1 MILKHD
7 TATKPEPVSR
17 REAIR
22 IALAA
27 QGFAGIRRAG
37 ARAAPHLTRV
47 LNRTRLLQID
57 SVNVLMRAHYL
68 PLYSRLGPYD
78 PALLDDAAW
87 GRRRGLFEYWAH
99 EASLLPMALQPYL
112 RWRMARAARGEGI
125 YNGLARMARERP
137 DFVAS
142 VLREV
147 EARGQVGAGELE
159 RANRL
164 EPIGRKGSGWWGWSE
179 TKIALEYLFWAGRVA
194 TATRRGFER
203 IYALPERVYPNAILA
218 APTPEEPE
226 AQRHLLALSSQ
237 ALGVATES
245 DLRDYF
251 RLDVKDARAR
261 IGELLED
268 RRLIP
273 AAVEGWRQPAYLA
286 PDTILPRAVTAH
298 ALLSPFDPLVWE
310 RDRTERLFAFR
321 YRLEI
326 YTPAH
331 KREHGYYVLPFLMGE
346 RITARVDLK
355 ADRPARVL
363 RVLAAHLE
371 PEENAGKVALALSE
385 ELRLMAGWLGLDRVM
400 VEPKGDLAAKLTESC
415 RVG

>member
-1 MILKHD
+1 MPKPGPVNPQ
-7 TATKPEPVSR
+7 TKPERISR
-17 REAIR
+17 REAVR

-27 QGFAGIRRAG
+27 QGFAGARRTGKRG
-37 ARAAPHLTRV
+37 AAHLNRV
-47 LNRTRLLQID
+47 LDRTGMLQID

-68 PLYSRLGPYD
+68 PAYSRLGAYD
-78 PALLDDAAW
+78 PALLDEAAW
-87 GRRRGLFEYWAH
+87 GGRRALFEYWAH
-99 EASLLPMALQPYL
+99 EASLLPLALQPDL
-112 RWRMARAARGEGI
+112 RWRMARAERLEGL
-125 YNGLARMARERP
+125 YGGYVRFAREKTA
-137 DFVAS
+137 FVED

-147 EARGQVGAGELE
+147 ENRGHVTAADLD
-159 RANRL
+159 RANH
-164 EPIGRKGSGWWGWSE
+164 KGGGWWAWTD
-179 TKIALEYLFWAGRVA
+179 TKIALEFLFRAGRVA

-203 IYALPERVYPNAILA
+203 VYDLPERVYPPAILA
-218 APTPEEPE
+218 KPTPDEAD
-226 AQRHLLALSSQ
+226 AQRRLISLSAR

-251 RLDVKDARAR
+251 RLDLRDARAR
-261 IGELLED
+261 IGELVED
-268 RRLIP
+268 KRLV
-273 AAVEGWRQPAYLA
+273 AVSVEGWRQPAFLDPEA
-286 PDTILPRAVTAH
+286 AMPGAVTAH

-310 RDRTERLFAFR
+310 RDRAERLFDFR

-346 RITARVDLK
+346 RIAARVDLK

-371 PEENAGKVALALSE
+371 PGAKAAKVADALSE
-385 ELRLMAGWLGLDRVM
+385 ELRLMAGWLGLERIV